1 LGRQRVGSQFR
12 WNSARS
18 TDLDNDLA
26 SRLADLDRCDRIRG
40 LAERSDILHVG
51 IQFAVRDEGS
61 DDLEDATPNMLRY
74 ASLVLL
80 RTLIFEEF
88 TGLVLTHGSG
98 CPVREPSP
106 ITWK

>member
-1 LGRQRVGSQFR
+1 VHALADIRQR
-12 WNSARS
+12 AAHLLS
-18 TDLDNDLA
+18 TEKSTALTRAIGLEHLGVTYDV
-26 SRLADLDRCDRIRG
+26 RG
-40 LAERSDILHVG
+40 
-51 IQFAVRDEGS
+51 
-61 DDLEDATPNMLRY
+61 PNMLRY